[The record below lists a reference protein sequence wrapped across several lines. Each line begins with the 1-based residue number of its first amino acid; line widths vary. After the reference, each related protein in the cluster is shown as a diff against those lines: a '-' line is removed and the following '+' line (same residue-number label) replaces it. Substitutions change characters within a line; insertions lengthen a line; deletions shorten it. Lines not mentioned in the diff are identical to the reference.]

1 MAKLL
6 PLLIALVFGVFSTAG
21 FNFKIYKTE
30 LLEDSQ
36 QKPLTFYLSGSGRSG
51 LENSQKHS
59 DAWKY
64 TMHHISYHKHLWNM
78 KISALY
84 GIANGQQIELDPF
97 KDTIINDMT
106 HVELLVGVDL
116 QTVGVV
122 KSDHGKDDKGKSD
135 GEVTLGKYS
144 ADFQIWDVIKNGKD
158 EWKGVKEIYLEDRF
172 GKSIPIEET
181 SMKIREMKNM
191 WKKLHIKV

>member
-1 MAKLL
+1 
-6 PLLIALVFGVFSTAG
+6 
-21 FNFKIYKTE
+21 
-30 LLEDSQ
+30 
-36 QKPLTFYLSGSGRSG
+36 
-51 LENSQKHS
+51 
-59 DAWKY
+59 
-64 TMHHISYHKHLWNM
+64 M

-97 KDTIINDMT
+97 KDTIINDMK

-135 GEVTLGKYS
+135 GEVKLGKYS

-181 SMKIREMKNM
+181 SMVIREMKYM
-191 WKKLHIKV
+191 WKKLHVKV